1 MASDNVTHPERG
13 YESVPDQTEDPD
25 QSEGPD
31 QSEDRVSRR
40 GFVRAVASAGYV
52 VGVAHYL
59 GGGDFLTVD
68 DNEVSVVTALVRTD
82 PTNPWSIE
90 RRTKTVPGQWYEAV
104 TKAFELNELLA
115 RSRIT
120 GYLGSAVVP
129 GSYEDGGARLTIQ
142 LTSDTSFGE
151 VKSNLDTVFG
161 GISFDT
167 ETLEA
172 LEEMIEFEQVGEIG
186 DFGERS
192 SPEPRF
198 LDHVT
203 DEIPGGV
210 ACETVDSLATLGPAL
225 YHPAKRGQFFVTA
238 EHAFRNPDTLG
249 GDQLGLPLAQG
260 GAIPLGSIA
269 SAHRRE
275 DVVAVAPTEGYTP
288 ESAIA
293 GPERVSIRGQFTRFG
308 LADLAARNRP
318 LEKVGA
324 MTGHTTGQIQGIEA
338 VNCLTGNNCL
348 PGQIRWGDETDLT
361 DGDSGSVCYHPDP
374 EAPDEGV
381 LVAGFNNAR
390 TWWPGQSYIWGVS
403 AYRLTERYGY
413 HF

>member
-13 YESVPDQTEDPD
+13 SESVPDQSGDHD
-25 QSEGPD
+25 QSEH
-31 QSEDRVSRR
+31 RVSRR
-40 GFVRAVASAGYV
+40 GALRAVASAGYV
-52 VGVAHYL
+52 GGVANYL
-59 GGGDFLTVD
+59 GVGDFLAAD
-68 DNEVSVVTALVRTD
+68 DKEVSVVTALVRTD

-90 RRTKTVPGQWYEAV
+90 RRTKTVPGQWYQAV

-129 GSYEDGGARLTIQ
+129 GSYDEGGARLTVQ
-142 LTSDTSFGE
+142 LTSDMSVGE
-151 VKSNLDTVFG
+151 VKSNLDTVLG
-161 GISFDT
+161 GISLDA
-167 ETLEA
+167 ETLES

-186 DFGERS
+186 GFADRS
-192 SPEPRF
+192 PPEPRF

-203 DEIPGGV
+203 DRIPGGI
-210 ACETVDSLATLGPAL
+210 ACETADSLATLGPAL
-225 YHPAKRGQFFVTA
+225 YHPSERRQFFVTA
-238 EHAFRNPDTLG
+238 EHAFRNPDALG
-249 GDQLGLPLAQG
+249 GDQLELPLEHG

-269 SAHRRE
+269 SAYVRE
-275 DVVAVAPTEGYTP
+275 DVVSVTPTEGYTP

-308 LADLAARNRP
+308 LADLVARNQP

-324 MTGHTTGQIQGIEA
+324 MTGHTTGPIQGIDA
-338 VNCLTGNNCL
+338 VNCLTGNGCL

-374 EAPDEGV
+374 EAPDDGV

-390 TWWPGQSYIWGVS
+390 TWWPGQSYIWGVA
-403 AYRLTERYGY
+403 AYRLTDRYGY